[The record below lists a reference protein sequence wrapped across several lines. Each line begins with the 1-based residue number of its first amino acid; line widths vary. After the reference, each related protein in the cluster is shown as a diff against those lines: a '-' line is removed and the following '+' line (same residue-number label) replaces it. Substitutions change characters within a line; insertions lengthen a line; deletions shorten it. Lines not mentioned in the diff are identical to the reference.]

1 MKKSLLFFILVLL
14 TSSAS
19 IAQLAVPEL
28 WGMRVHD
35 DAKVLSA
42 ETAQALERSLK
53 TFEDSTTNQIAV
65 LIISSLEGET
75 VEDYA
80 LRVAEAWKLGSAKN
94 DNGVLLLIS
103 INDRKMRIEVGEGL
117 EGPLPD
123 ALCSRIIR
131 NEIAPAFRRQDYDAG
146 ITAGVNSIMLAIK
159 GEYNAENSS
168 SGSTNTMSTKDKVI
182 VGLFVF
188 GILAVFTFFALF
200 TPGCA
205 GWGLYAFLIPFYGT
219 FPLFVLGTNGG
230 LAALATYALGLPI
243 LKMIL
248 PKTAWGK
255 SMAEKM
261 KNNNRGNGGGWS
273 GGGGWFVGGG
283 GGGGWSGGGGFSGGG
298 GSFGGGGSSFGGGGS
313 SGSW

>member
-1 MKKSLLFFILVLL
+1 MKKVILLFTLIFFSFFAVK
-14 TSSAS
+14 
-19 IAQLAVPEL
+19 AQLAVPEL

-35 DAKVLSA
+35 EAKVLSA
-42 ETAQALERSLK
+42 QTAQQLENSLK
-53 TFEDSTTNQIAV
+53 VFEDSTTNQIAV
-65 LIISSLEGET
+65 LIVPSLAGES

-80 LRVAEAWKLGSAKN
+80 LKVAEAWKLGTANN

-159 GEYNAENSS
+159 GEYNAEDTSGGNNSID
-168 SGSTNTMSTKDKVI
+168 TMSTKDKLI
-182 VGLFVF
+182 IGLFIF
-188 GILAVFTFFALF
+188 GILSVFTFFALF

-205 GWGLYAFLIPFYGT
+205 GWGLYAFLLPFYGT
-219 FPLFVLGTNGG
+219 FPLVVLGVNGG
-230 LAALATYALGLPI
+230 LAALAIYALGLPV

-255 SMAEKM
+255 SIAEKM

-283 GGGGWSGGGGFSGGG
+283 SRGGWSGGGGFSGGG
-298 GSFGGGGSSFGGGGS
+298 GSFGGGGSS
-313 SGSW
+313 GSW

>member
-1 MKKSLLFFILVLL
+1 MKKSILLFTLL
-14 TSSAS
+14 LFTFSAS

-35 DAKVLSA
+35 DAKVLSV
-42 ETAQALERSLK
+42 ETAQALEHSLK

-65 LIISSLEGET
+65 LIISSLEGEA

-123 ALCSRIIR
+123 ALCSRLIR

-159 GEYNAENSS
+159 GEYNAEHSS
-168 SGSTNTMSTKDKVI
+168 TGSTNSMSAKDKVI

-188 GILAVFTFFALF
+188 GILAVFTFLALF

-261 KNNNRGNGGGWS
+261 KNSNRGNGGGWS
-273 GGGGWFVGGG
+273 GGGGWFVGG

-298 GSFGGGGSSFGGGGS
+298 GSFGGGGSS
-313 SGSW
+313 GSW

>member
-1 MKKSLLFFILVLL
+1 MKKAILLFTLIFFSFFAVK
-14 TSSAS
+14 
-19 IAQLAVPEL
+19 AQLAVPEL

-35 DAKVLSA
+35 EAKVLSA
-42 ETAQALERSLK
+42 QTAQQLENSLK
-53 TFEDSTTNQIAV
+53 VFEDSTTNQIAV
-65 LIISSLEGET
+65 LIVPSLAGES

-80 LRVAEAWKLGSAKN
+80 LKVAEAWKLGTANN

-159 GEYNAENSS
+159 GEYNSENT
-168 SGSTNTMSTKDKVI
+168 SGGDNSIDTMSTKDKVI
-182 VGLFVF
+182 IGLFIF
-188 GILAVFTFFALF
+188 GILSVFTFFALF

-219 FPLFVLGTNGG
+219 FPLVVLGVNGG
-230 LAALATYALGLPI
+230 LAALAIYALGLPV

-283 GGGGWSGGGGFSGGG
+283 SRGGWSGGGGFSGGG
-298 GSFGGGGSSFGGGGS
+298 GSFGGGGSS
-313 SGSW
+313 GSW